1 MAGYTADLAVMDGPF
16 TVADPVLV
24 GELDPQF
31 SLLTDN
37 ADNAAYIGVNG
48 NVTGDPGFVNGY
60 FNGGLGNLDITE
72 FTTLSTAGAFDE
84 GGNFIQV
91 AFSPLS
97 LVDSANGDL
106 LDYHVGAGAAINA
119 GNPANAL
126 IVDIDDDLRPQGA
139 GFDIGAD
146 EAQ

>member
-1 MAGYTADLAVMDGPF
+1 MLDGPF
-16 TVADPVLV
+16 TVADSVLV
-24 GELDPQF
+24 GTLDPQF
-31 SLLTDN
+31 ALLTNN

-91 AFSPLS
+91 AYSPLS
-97 LVDSANGDL
+97 LVDSATGAL
-106 LDYHVGAGAAINA
+106 LDYHVGAGAAIDA
-119 GNPANAL
+119 GSANAAA
-126 IVDIDDDLRPQGA
+126 VDIDDEVRPIG
-139 GFDIGAD
+139 GGNDIGAE